1 MPDAPVHL
9 ILGASGGIGA
19 ALARRLDARGATLFL
34 ASRGSERLSALSKAL
49 DAPMLAADLSDP
61 EAVVE
66 AAGAARE
73 HFGRLDG
80 IANCVGSMLLKPA
93 HRTTSDEL
101 RETLAIHVG
110 SSFGAVQAA
119 AKYLKKEGGAVVLV
133 SSAAARVGLPNHEA
147 IAAAKGA
154 VEGLMLSAA
163 ATYAPYGVRFNAVA
177 PGLVK
182 TALTKRIT
190 DVEAQRKASEAMHP
204 LGRLGEA
211 DEVASAMAWLL
222 DPEQTWITG
231 QVLGV
236 DGGLASVRSRR

>member
-236 DGGLASVRSRR
+236 DGGLANVRSRR